1 MVEKPKETPIKR
13 KHQLEDEFHQFWQH
27 KEDTF
32 VRWFQKSNK
41 EINERIEN
49 EKVTKV
55 QEPNPARCLT
65 VNNQDPT
72 QK

>member
-1 MVEKPKETPIKR
+1 MVETSKR
-13 KHQLEDEFHQFWQH
+13 KHHLEDEFYQFSQRN
-27 KEDTF
+27 EDTF

-49 EKVTKV
+49 EKATKAK
-55 QEPNPARCLT
+55 ELNHTCYLIT
-65 VNNQDPT
+65 NNQNPN

>member
-1 MVEKPKETPIKR
+1 MVETSKGETPKR
-13 KHQLEDEFHQFWQH
+13 KHHLEDEFYQFSQRN
-27 KEDTF
+27 EDTL

-49 EKVTKV
+49 KKATKAK
-55 QEPNPARCLT
+55 EPNPTRCLT
-65 VNNQDPT
+65 VRNQNPA